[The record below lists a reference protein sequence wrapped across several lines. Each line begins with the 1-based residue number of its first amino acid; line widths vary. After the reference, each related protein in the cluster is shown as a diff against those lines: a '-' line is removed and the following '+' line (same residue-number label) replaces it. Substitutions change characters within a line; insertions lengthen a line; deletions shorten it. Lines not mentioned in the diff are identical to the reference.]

1 MNIRPNI
8 LPALEEIMKN
18 YNMIIYTASDQSYA
32 DSVIGYI
39 DPMKSYFKYRLY
51 RNNCVKLATDNGQIY
66 VKDLRIIRNVPID
79 QMIIIDNSVLSFAF
93 HLNNGIPIL
102 PFYSNKDDIEM
113 NFLKNYLTKLAKYDN
128 IIEQNGLTF
137 NLKAVLEQ
145 TIKAQEE
152 DLEDNINESSKSLVS
167 LKSKNN
173 ESKSTLIQLNA
184 PNTKK
189 EKTEK
194 NLVRTKKVENLEVQV
209 DDKSKPVR
217 RKSKIQTVLYETLE
231 KAKKGNK

>member
-1 MNIRPNI
+1 
-8 LPALEEIMKN
+8 MKN

-51 RNNCVKLATDNGQIY
+51 RHNCVKLSTESGPIY
-66 VKDLRIIRNVPID
+66 VKDLRIIRNVPLD

-128 IIEQNGLTF
+128 IIDQNGLTF

-145 TIKAQEE
+145 AAKSQDDDQDDTYE
-152 DLEDNINESSKSLVS
+152 ESSKSQVS
-167 LKSKNN
+167 LKSKSN
-173 ESKSTLIQLNA
+173 ESKNSLF
-184 PNTKK
+184 PPTKR

-194 NLVRTKKVENLEVQV
+194 NLIRTKKVENLEVQS
-209 DDKSKPVR
+209 DDKSKPSR
-217 RKSKIQTVLYETLE
+217 RKSKIQNVIFETLE

>member
-39 DPMKSYFKYRLY
+39 DPMRSYFKHRLY
-51 RNNCVKLATDNGQIY
+51 RHNCVKLMTETGPIY
-66 VKDLRIIRNVPID
+66 VKDLRIIRNVPLD

-93 HLNNGIPIL
+93 HLNNGVPIL

-128 IIEQNGLTF
+128 IIDQNGLTF

-145 TIKAQEE
+145 AIKAQDEDQEE
-152 DLEDNINESSKSLVS
+152 GFEDSSKSATS
-167 LKSKNN
+167 LKIKPTESKNSLHPS
-173 ESKSTLIQLNA
+173 SKRD
-184 PNTKK
+184 
-189 EKTEK
+189 KTEK
-194 NLVRTKKVENLEVQV
+194 NLVRTKKVENLEVQN
-209 DDKSKPVR
+209 DDKSKPLR
-217 RKSKIQTVLYETLE
+217 RKSKIQNVIFETLE

>member
-39 DPMKSYFKYRLY
+39 DPMRSYFKHRLY
-51 RNNCVKLATDNGQIY
+51 RHNCVKLMTETGPIY
-66 VKDLRIIRNVPID
+66 VKDLRIIRNVPLD

-93 HLNNGIPIL
+93 HLNNGVPIL

-128 IIEQNGLTF
+128 IIDQNGLTF

-145 TIKAQEE
+145 ATKAQDEDQEE
-152 DLEDNINESSKSLVS
+152 GFEDSFKSATSLKIKPTESKNSLHPSSKRD
-167 LKSKNN
+167 
-173 ESKSTLIQLNA
+173 
-184 PNTKK
+184 
-189 EKTEK
+189 KTEK
-194 NLVRTKKVENLEVQV
+194 NLVRTKKVENLEVQN
-209 DDKSKPVR
+209 DDKSKPLR
-217 RKSKIQTVLYETLE
+217 RKSKIQNVIFETLE

>member
-1 MNIRPNI
+1 
-8 LPALEEIMKN
+8 
-18 YNMIIYTASDQSYA
+18 MIIYTASDQSYA

-39 DPMKSYFKYRLY
+39 DPMRSYFKYRLY
-51 RNNCVKLATDNGQIY
+51 RHNCVKLITENGPIY
-66 VKDLRIIRNVPID
+66 VKDLRIIRNVPLD

-128 IIEQNGLTF
+128 IIDQNGLTF

-145 TIKAQEE
+145 AAKSQDDDADDTYE
-152 DLEDNINESSKSLVS
+152 ESSKSQIS
-167 LKSKNN
+167 LKSKTN
-173 ESKSTLIQLNA
+173 ESKNSLFPQ
-184 PNTKK
+184 TKR

-194 NLVRTKKVENLEVQV
+194 NLARTKKVENLEVQS
-209 DDKSKPVR
+209 DDKSKPLR
-217 RKSKIQTVLYETLE
+217 RKSKIQNVIFETLE